1 MIKNQSYF
9 VNNANPIHLAIAPER
24 LEMLIRE
31 GSLNVTDF
39 SCLDT
44 PSKKGVWAM
53 LRSLAASR
61 LQKS

>member
-1 MIKNQSYF
+1 MKNQSYF

-24 LEMLIRE
+24 LENADSE